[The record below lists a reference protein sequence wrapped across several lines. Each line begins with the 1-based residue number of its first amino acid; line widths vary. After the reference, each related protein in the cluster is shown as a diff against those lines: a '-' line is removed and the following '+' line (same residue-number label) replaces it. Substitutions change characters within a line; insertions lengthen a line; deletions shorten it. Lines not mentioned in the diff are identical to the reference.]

1 MLLLYQVLIQ
11 FKDDQVFLDKFCC
24 LCARN
29 VVKHL
34 SHIKAAQ
41 NHNSIFRALVKF
53 SLGPQTRTNFPCP
66 KAYMTIALKKGSLIG
81 KKNCQNL
88 YQDELST
95 ALSSS
100 QAVIELTRGIKSTQ
114 VIERC

>member
-1 MLLLYQVLIQ
+1 
-11 FKDDQVFLDKFCC
+11 
-24 LCARN
+24 
-29 VVKHL
+29 
-34 SHIKAAQ
+34 
-41 NHNSIFRALVKF
+41 
-53 SLGPQTRTNFPCP
+53 
-66 KAYMTIALKKGSLIG
+66 MTIALKKGSLIG